1 MSHPAR
7 IPARPAIEDRC
18 AHARALF
25 ALPRGTTDPTR
36 RASLRAARQG
46 AKALADLEPGAVAL
60 LTGPSGSGKS
70 TAIALL
76 ARRLTRQGRPVV
88 RPPVH
93 LSRRR
98 PTIEH
103 VGENLHEALALLG
116 AAGLAEAAL
125 LPRPAGALSTGQRA
139 RLTIAAAMD
148 RCTSGCVLIADEF
161 AAVLDRTTAH
171 SLACALARWCRS
183 HGVTLVVA
191 SAHDDT
197 LEALRPDLL
206 VALPLP
212 GERPS
217 PPTILARA
225 PRGANPWPTHCPADS
240 PT

>member
-1 MSHPAR
+1 MTTRS
-7 IPARPAIEDRC
+7 

-25 ALPRGTTDPTR
+25 ALPQGKADPAR
-36 RASLRAARQG
+36 RAALRSARDA
-46 AKALADLEPGAVAL
+46 AKALASLQPGQIAL

-70 TAIALL
+70 TALAMLRRRL
-76 ARRLTRQGRPVV
+76 ARQKRAVV
-88 RPPVH
+88 RPPAH

-98 PTIEH
+98 ATIDQ
-103 VGENLHEALALLG
+103 VGENLHDALHILS

-125 LPRPAGALSTGQRA
+125 FPRPAGALSTGQLA

-148 RCTSGCVLIADEF
+148 RCTPGCVLIADEF
-161 AAVLDRTTAH
+161 AAVLDRVTAR
-171 SLACALARWCRS
+171 SLASALARWCRATN
-183 HGVTLVVA
+183 VTLIVA
-191 SAHDDT
+191 AAHDDT

-217 PPTILARA
+217 PPIILARA

>member
-1 MSHPAR
+1 MTDRPTSHVP
-7 IPARPAIEDRC
+7 DRS
-18 AHARALF
+18 AHARAIF
-25 ALPRGTTDPTR
+25 ALPRGGVDPSR
-36 RASLRAARQG
+36 RATLRTARTAAR
-46 AKALADLEPGAVAL
+46 ALAAIRPGEVAL

-70 TAIALL
+70 TALALL
-76 ARRLTRQGRPVV
+76 RRRLAREHRVVV
-88 RPPVH
+88 RPPAH

-98 PTIEH
+98 PTIDQVGTSLDDALH
-103 VGENLHEALALLG
+103 VLG

-125 LPRPAGALSTGQRA
+125 LPRPAGALSTGQLA

-148 RCTSGCVLIADEF
+148 RCTPGCVLIADEF
-161 AAVLDRTTAH
+161 AAVLDRATAR
-171 SLACALARWCRS
+171 SLASALARWCRS
-183 HGVTLVVA
+183 HDVTLIV
-191 SAHDDT
+191 STAHDDT